1 MKLNNPTLVLSFLLS
16 LLSRASPQGIYHPPS
31 PNFLLE
37 CIKGR
42 SAQGCFSA
50 YGTYCDKNGFIRN
63 PKPGSRTE
71 CVGQTR
77 GWCFCSRVA
86 DDILENPY
94 YKWPPQDTDMSGPF
108 GPGGVSGTSASGAP
122 YGYMAWE
129 SFKLKKGSNSTN
141 STNATYAGPAPLLV
155 LHDSGANVRASPG
168 YGLLAMALGA
178 VLCGLV
184 PTWGML
190 LVMVPAVMPQAAAEA
205 YVGPYMAAD
214 SMR

>member
-1 MKLNNPTLVLSFLLS
+1 
-16 LLSRASPQGIYHPPS
+16 
-31 PNFLLE
+31 
-37 CIKGR
+37 
-42 SAQGCFSA
+42 
-50 YGTYCDKNGFIRN
+50 
-63 PKPGSRTE
+63 
-71 CVGQTR
+71 
-77 GWCFCSRVA
+77 
-86 DDILENPY
+86 
-94 YKWPPQDTDMSGPF
+94 MSGPF

-129 SFKLKKGSNSTN
+129 SFKLKEGSNSTN

-205 YVGPYMAAD
+205 YVGPYMAAE
-214 SMR
+214 SMREKVPNGMNATNAPFVGPPKPLLTLFVLAASTRRVLQGGQCALILMVSF